1 VLEPDSPGLR
11 MNYMDPHSDFDISQ
25 AERFVYGWDMW
36 ERGRSAGVGH
46 VIDKIDAL
54 IRRDVITAEQ
64 REVLVVLRDS
74 LHEGRFR

>member
-1 VLEPDSPGLR
+1 
-11 MNYMDPHSDFDISQ
+11 MDPHLDFDISQ
-25 AERFVYGWDMW
+25 AEKLVYGWDMW

-54 IRRDVITAEQ
+54 LRREVITAEQ

-74 LHEGRFR
+74 LREGRSR